1 MIAKIFTSHPASVD
15 ETYFEHLV
23 FALRFSGTL
32 LVAAGAALVHALVPC
47 LCQKTASRLVASL
60 YAKTHN
66 RGNESVSRLT

>member
-47 LCQKTASRLVASL
+47 LCQKISPHSSRTAGLV
-60 YAKTHN
+60 YKTAHDLKVI
-66 RGNESVSRLT
+66 RV